1 MWFTHPAL
9 TLNPHSEETLFQ
21 RSHSLPDSDRPAAS
35 AAPLEKPAA
44 KSRDK
49 RLSPDARRDA
59 IMCAAQ
65 TLFLSKGYA
74 ATSLE
79 EVVAQSGGSLSTVYQ
94 LFGNKQ
100 GLWEALVTQVSET
113 ITAPVQEAMAGTGT
127 PRAVLREFANR
138 LDALARAPH
147 MAGAL
152 RLMLAEGLKYPDMVK
167 GLFARGPD
175 ASIKILIAYLDAE
188 VASGRLV
195 IDDTALAAEQLRSL
209 VCSDVKLR
217 NACGVLAPITS
228 EEIAKRLDA
237 AVDMFLKVYGRA

>member
-1 MWFTHPAL
+1 
-9 TLNPHSEETLFQ
+9 
-21 RSHSLPDSDRPAAS
+21 LPDTERS
-35 AAPLEKPAA
+35 ADAVLEKPLV
-44 KSRDK
+44 KPRDK
-49 RLSPDARRDA
+49 RLSPDARRGA

-79 EVVAQSGGSLSTVYQ
+79 EVVARSGGSLSTVYQ

-100 GLWEALVTQVSET
+100 GLWEALVAQVTET
-113 ITAPVQEAMAGTGT
+113 ITAPMQDAMTGSGS
-127 PRAVLREFANR
+127 PRTVLREFASR

-175 ASIKILIAYLDAE
+175 ASIKILVAYLDAE
-188 VASGRLV
+188 VAAGRLL
-195 IDDTALAAEQLRSL
+195 IEDTALAAEQLRSL

-217 NACGVLAPITS
+217 NACGVLAPITH
-228 EEIAKRLDA
+228 EEIDRRLDA
-237 AVDMFLKVYGRA
+237 AVDMFLKVYGPQG